1 MYLTLALA
9 AALLLPVP
17 IIINRIMK
25 RISPYRVVLEGAF
38 TGVIGVLLIMIL
50 AAVSGQSI
58 FDQIQGDISYITK
71 TLAADSD
78 IRSALGAGMTQEELS
93 TSLGAIYEQA
103 AKLIPSTM
111 TIFALIGSYVEY
123 IILDRIIKPE
133 GQAAIRMAPFRN
145 FDLPKSIIAGWLIIF
160 ILSWLCTKIEG
171 MPGELLYVNI
181 NTIFDFI
188 FCLQGMSVIFMFCY
202 KRKAPKAIAVIIILL
217 FYFTG
222 LGKIA
227 LMILGF
233 ADIIFRIKERIR

>member
-17 IIINRIMK
+17 TIINRIIK
-25 RISPYRVVLEGAF
+25 RVSPYRAVLEGALA
-38 TGVIGVLLIMIL
+38 GAAGVLLVMIL
-50 AAVSGQSI
+50 AAASGQSI
-58 FDQIQGDISYITK
+58 FAQIRGDISYIAE
-71 TLAADSD
+71 TLAADSN
-78 IRSALGAGMTQEELS
+78 IRSVLGAGMTQEELAN
-93 TSLGAIYEQA
+93 SLASIYEQA

-111 TIFALIGSYVEY
+111 GIFALAGSYVEY
-123 IILDRIIKPE
+123 IILSRIIKPE
-133 GQAAIRMAPFRN
+133 GEAAIRMTPFRN
-145 FDLPKSIIAGWLIIF
+145 FDLPRNIIAGWLVIF

-181 NTIFDFI
+181 NTIFDFV
-188 FCLQGMSVIFMFCY
+188 FCLQGMSVIFMFCHR
-202 KRKAPKAIAVIIILL
+202 KRAPKVIAVIIILF
-217 FYFTG
+217 FYFTS

>member
-1 MYLTLALA
+1 MYLTLAFA

-17 IIINRIMK
+17 TIINRIMK
-25 RISPYRVVLEGAF
+25 RISPYRAVLEGAL
-38 TGVIGVLLIMIL
+38 TGAAGVLLIMIL
-50 AAVSGQSI
+50 AAASGQSI
-58 FDQIQGDISYITK
+58 FAQIQGDISYIVK
-71 TLAADSD
+71 ILSADSN
-78 IRSALGAGMTQEELS
+78 INSALGAGMTQEELEK
-93 TSLGAIYEQA
+93 SLAVIYEQA

-111 TIFALIGSYVEY
+111 GIFALAGSYVEY
-123 IILDRIIKPE
+123 IILSRIIKPGKE
-133 GQAAIRMAPFRN
+133 AAIRMTPFRN
-145 FDLPKSIIAGWLIIF
+145 FELPRNIIAGWLVIF

-188 FCLQGMSVIFMFCY
+188 FCLQGMSVIFMFCH
-202 KRKAPKAIAVIIILL
+202 KRRAPKAIAVIIILF

-222 LGKIA
+222 FGKIA